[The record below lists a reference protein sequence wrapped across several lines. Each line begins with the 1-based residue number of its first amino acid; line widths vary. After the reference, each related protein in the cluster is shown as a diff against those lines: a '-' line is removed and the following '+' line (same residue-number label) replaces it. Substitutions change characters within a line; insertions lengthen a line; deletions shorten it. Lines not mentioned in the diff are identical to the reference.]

1 MPSSPSFIRPSFSLP
16 IGTDPFPQPTAHIR
30 TIYDVLTQTALANPD
45 HTYALQF
52 TDRTLDIRKAIS
64 VSHAQLLRA
73 IDRCSAWLVHNGFA
87 QRSVAVP
94 SNDGLP
100 QRKTNRGKLIAVFLG
115 SDLNILIHVV
125 ALLKLGNPVAIFS
138 SRLSGAALEHL
149 VQAISVD
156 RILTTPA
163 QWRTIQ
169 DEVSPTLSAA
179 IVPVRPLVDF
189 LLPSTELNSLPIPE
203 KGDEPDHNDRTVFAW
218 HSSGSTGLPK
228 PVFHTHRFWHC
239 YLACHQFSEDEDVH
253 RKVALNMPP
262 LYHGFGMLPMALAI
276 SVGFTVV
283 LPPPSTIPTPQ
294 LILNLLR
301 VSHANL
307 LFTVP
312 SLLTDMIL
320 SSDEQQN
327 SMRQEALDALRALD
341 VVAFAGAPI
350 KPSTADTLAQAGVP
364 LLNHFGATET
374 GSLAP
379 IRFPPP
385 GYQWRHLLLRDDMGL
400 EFAPMPGVEDPSLG
414 YLQLSSRPFGWEE
427 KFFLSDALLA
437 HQVPHQHG
445 DGTVTMRTEYSI
457 AGRVDNV
464 IVLATGEKVS
474 PNLLEDA
481 LSDLPEVDEAILF
494 GNGRF
499 QIGALVELS
508 SSYTPPSTPLDKGDA
523 SSADCWERTKTHI
536 LAKLWP
542 ALESANAQVDSHA
555 KLERGLI
562 ILTSKSRKS
571 FVRTAKGTAAR
582 GATLEIFEGDIAKAY
597 EDLEVERVQGED
609 GSSLPLESEVNS
621 LAEWEERVR
630 TLVSSCLLSPHH
642 EATAASGGAASKAQG
657 RVIGN
662 DDDFFEELGMD
673 SLKAMRLLRLLSAGL
688 RERES
693 AGLKADGENGEG
705 KRSRS
710 TLPQDFVYRYCN
722 VTALATALRRHLSLP
737 ADGGEAESKETGEY
751 GMEMDEQSI
760 AERSAAVEKLVE
772 EVEGE
777 MKSWAMEEIATD
789 RVAPEVMES
798 EGEAKGATVLL
809 TGSTGGL
816 GAWLVHS
823 FLQQPM
829 AEVSRV
835 ICLVRALTGDQG
847 QSRMSPLERQLA
859 SLRSKSVPDL
869 TTQQRSRLQVLGI
882 SDLSAPYF
890 GLRPEMYKTHL
901 SSVTHVVHNAW
912 SVDFLRPLHSFK
924 SQVRATARL
933 LHLAGE
939 VGLAQGKK
947 VRFVFSSSIAVV
959 GRSYAVAGGAEAGSM
974 EPIREEELEDAARTV
989 PMGYALA
996 KLACEKLVSRASL
1009 NSHPPAIMEGTS
1021 IRIGQLTGAE
1031 DHGNWSPSEHMA
1043 LILQS
1048 SAYIGSLPRLSGTLS
1063 WFPTNRA
1070 ARAYVELVLADS
1082 TKLPRVMHLENPGRT
1097 RWEDV
1102 MGVFAEELGRTKEQN
1117 GLTPSSQPKSRRG
1130 SDVLEERVDDGV
1142 EVNAADCNGPANDDE
1157 PRKRQRTREAPLV
1170 LEGSVDLVV
1179 PETMTPQDSKDEEG
1193 LPQRNEQG
1201 GSELADKGRQH
1212 SGRTQERKED
1222 YFFAGSHA
1230 AHALDSSALTPPDTP
1245 GNPQSNPKSATSGSV
1260 PSLSVQGFP
1269 TSSSSASI
1277 PIVDFP
1283 SWLEAVRNADGDD
1296 GEGSKNP
1303 ARKLLSFL
1311 EGDFVP
1317 IATGRVVLDMTLAR
1331 GLSDE
1336 LKARV
1341 DAVGERH
1348 VGEYVGYWRRMGLLL

>member
-16 IGTDPFPQPTAHIR
+16 IGTDAFPQPTAHIR
-30 TIYDVLTQTALANPD
+30 TIYDVLAQTASANPD

-100 QRKTNRGKLIAVFLG
+100 QRKTNRGKPIAVFLG
-115 SDLNILIHVV
+115 SDLNIFIHVV

-149 VQAISVD
+149 VQAITVD

-179 IVPVRPLVDF
+179 TVPVRPLVDF
-189 LLPSTELNSLPIPE
+189 LLPSTELDSLPIPE

-320 SSDEQQN
+320 SSDEQQS

-341 VVAFAGAPI
+341 VVAFAGAPF
-350 KPSTADTLAQAGVP
+350 KPSTADTLAQAGVL

-523 SSADCWERTKTHI
+523 SSSDCWERTKTHI

-542 ALESANAQVDSHA
+542 ALASANAQVDSHA

-582 GATLEIFEGDIAKAY
+582 GATLKLFEGEIAKAY
-597 EDLEVERVQGED
+597 EELEVERVQGEG
-609 GSSLPLESEVNS
+609 GSSLPLEGEVDT
-621 LAEWEERVR
+621 LAEWEKRVR
-630 TLVSSCLLSPHH
+630 ALVSSCLLSPHH
-642 EATAASGGAASKAQG
+642 EATASSGGAASKAQE

-662 DDDFFEELGMD
+662 DADFFEELGMD
-673 SLKAMRLLRLLSAGL
+673 SLKAVRLLRLLSAGL

-693 AGLKADGENGEG
+693 AGLKADGESGEG
-705 KRSRS
+705 KRSNS
-710 TLPQDFVYRYCN
+710 TLPQDFIYRYCT

-737 ADGGEAESKETGEY
+737 ADGGEAESKESGEY
-751 GMEMDEQSI
+751 GVGMDEQSI
-760 AERSAAVEKLVE
+760 AERSAAIEKLVE

-777 MKSWAMEEIATD
+777 MKSWAMEEIETD

-798 EGEAKGATVLL
+798 EGEAEGATVLL

-823 FLQQPM
+823 FLQQPIT
-829 AEVSRV
+829 EVSRV
-835 ICLVRALTGDQG
+835 ICLVRASTGDQG
-847 QSRMSPLERQLA
+847 QGRMSPLERQLA
-859 SLRSKSVPDL
+859 SLRSKGVPDL

-959 GRSYAVAGGAEAGSM
+959 GRSYAVGGGAEAGSM

-1009 NSHPPAIMEGTS
+1009 NSHPPTLIEGTS

-1031 DHGNWSPSEHMA
+1031 GHGNWSPSEHMA

-1070 ARAYVELVLADS
+1070 ARAYVELVLVDS

-1102 MGVFAEELGRTKEQN
+1102 MGVFAEELGRPKEQN
-1117 GLTPSSQPKSRRG
+1117 GLAPFSLAKSRRG
-1130 SDVLEERVDDGV
+1130 SEVLEKMVGDGG
-1142 EVNAADCNGPANDDE
+1142 EVSLADCNGSANDDE
-1157 PRKRQRTREAPLV
+1157 PRKRQRTSEAPLV
-1170 LEGSVDLVV
+1170 LEGKTDLVV
-1179 PETMTPQDSKDEEG
+1179 PETMTPQDSNDDEG
-1193 LPQRNEQG
+1193 LPPRNEQG
-1201 GSELADKGRQH
+1201 GSEPADKGRQH

-1245 GNPQSNPKSATSGSV
+1245 GNPQSNPKSTTSGSV

-1283 SWLEAVRNADGDD
+1283 TWLEAVRNVDVDD
-1296 GEGSKNP
+1296 GEGAKNP

-1317 IATGRVVLDMTLAR
+1317 IATGRVVLDMALAR

-1348 VGEYVGYWRRMGLLL
+1348 VREYVSYWRRMGLLL